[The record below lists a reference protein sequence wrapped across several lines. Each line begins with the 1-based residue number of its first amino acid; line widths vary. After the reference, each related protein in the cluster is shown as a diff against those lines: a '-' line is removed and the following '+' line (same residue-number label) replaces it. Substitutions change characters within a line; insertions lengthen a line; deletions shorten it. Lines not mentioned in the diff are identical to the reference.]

1 MNTSAQSL
9 PHDRAE
15 TAADPQIFD
24 LGWTAALTLA
34 DSLIGGNAGRAT
46 LGFLDDRAA
55 IDRVLDGHYRA
66 ALRKRVLIDAR
77 RFSAGPMRG
86 TRARTASLT
95 AARFIPALLT
105 FLDRPCRIGLAGRD
119 AGRLERLRLALRR
132 HAPWHEFSIVTAVDL
147 PTAEYDLVIADAAS
161 PAEERLVERQLFGL
175 SNGLLL
181 MGGRSLSALVPAAE
195 RKRRGAK
202 SLHAMAGLA
211 T

>member
-1 MNTSAQSL
+1 M
-9 PHDRAE
+9 
-15 TAADPQIFD
+15 
-24 LGWTAALTLA
+24 
-34 DSLIGGNAGRAT
+34 
-46 LGFLDDRAA
+46 
-55 IDRVLDGHYRA
+55 
-66 ALRKRVLIDAR
+66 
-77 RFSAGPMRG
+77 
-86 TRARTASLT
+86 
-95 AARFIPALLT
+95 
-105 FLDRPCRIGLAGRD
+105 
-119 AGRLERLRLALRR
+119 
-132 HAPWHEFSIVTAVDL
+132 TAVDL